1 VNGGVIDTIAHYCMN
16 RPSPMCHAL
25 IEHQLGGALRRIG
38 HDETAFNH
46 QDLEYSFRAWPVR

>member
-38 HDETAFNH
+38 HHETAFNH
-46 QDLEYSFRAWPVR
+46 